1 MSLIKDF
8 IHRVMDVPRPLHTLS
23 DGSSLRIMSAKELI
37 RIPIWKG
44 NRIIDQTHVDTI
56 KASIKGN
63 VKALDFGYRIVSLM
77 VDDAGGNQVRE
88 LFVID
93 GQHRHR
99 VLYDY
104 FHENVCVEDFPI
116 VIIEKEV
123 HQESD
128 IISYFKK
135 LNTQMAIPWK
145 SDPSM
150 IANQYIGAVEAIFK
164 KDKKPLLRPGATK
177 RPYLSVEKLREA
189 LLEVCKR
196 GLLGEGADDVRSF
209 VERVV
214 AYNARALKDA
224 DMSIL
229 SAKKG
234 DADIIQKAADLKFM
248 LAVDLGL
255 GWVSQCASSS

>member
-1 MSLIKDF
+1 MSIIKDF
-8 IHRVMDVPRPLHTLS
+8 IHRVMDVPKSLHKLS
-23 DGSSLRIMSAKELI
+23 DGSSLRIMGAKELI

-44 NRIIDQTHVDTI
+44 NRIIDQSHVDTI
-56 KASIKGN
+56 KNSIKGN
-63 VKALDFGYRIVSLM
+63 VRALDFGYRIVSLM

-88 LFVID
+88 LFIID

-104 FHENVCVEDFPI
+104 FHENICVEDFPI

-123 HQESD
+123 QQESD
-128 IISYFKK
+128 IIAYFKK

-150 IANQYIGAVEAIFK
+150 IANQYIGAIEGVFK
-164 KDKKPLLRPGATK
+164 KDKKPLIRSGATK
-177 RPYLSVEKLREA
+177 RPYLSIEKLREA
-189 LLEVCKR
+189 LIDVCKR

-209 VERVV
+209 IERVV
-214 AYNARALKDA
+214 AYNARSLKDA
-224 DMSIL
+224 DIASL

-234 DADIIQKAADLKFM
+234 DADIIQRAAALKFM
-248 LAVDLGL
+248 LAVDLNL
-255 GWVSQCASSS
+255 GWISECAA